1 MWTPLRRAGRIQRVS
16 VENEKADAG
25 RDGRTRL
32 AIIDSQARTGTGKNI
47 IFLVQ
52 LTTSR
57 IDNHARLIHT
67 LLKVLTIHT
76 VYSVNSLY
84 STVLFRRYNLK
95 EKSELVLCIFYI
107 NLSGVNHTGT
117 Q

>member
-1 MWTPLRRAGRIQRVS
+1 MWTPLRTAGRIQRVS

-25 RDGRTRL
+25 REGRTHL
-32 AIIDSQARTGTGKNI
+32 AIIDSQARTGTG
-47 IFLVQ
+47 
-52 LTTSR
+52 
-57 IDNHARLIHT
+57 
-67 LLKVLTIHT
+67 
-76 VYSVNSLY
+76 
-84 STVLFRRYNLK
+84 YNLK